1 MNLPGY
7 DTWKLDSDPDNEEP
21 EVEEIPDAPEP
32 DDSCED
38 YPQDNDPM
46 VEDEKD
52 LWGV

>member
-7 DTWKLDSDPDNEEP
+7 DAWKLDSDPDHEEP

-32 DDSCED
+32 EGWED
-38 YPQDNDPM
+38 YEPPTQD
-46 VEDEKD
+46 DEEN